1 LISNENRL
9 GRGGKLKEAAI
20 TIDVETDWGGRLS
33 VAPGN
38 CHGIE
43 DGILYLLHL
52 LDELKIKATFFI
64 SGEVVLEY
72 TDIIRN
78 IVEHGHEI
86 ASHGFKHNV
95 DYSTMSKMEINEQIS
110 KSKKIL
116 KDDIGVTPIGF
127 RAPQCRTNDHLFDM
141 LSDLGF
147 KYDSSMVRGFLPTRY
162 NNRGIPSEP
171 FIKNNLLEIPIST
184 MPYLKVPMGLLWI
197 NAMGFSTFRFLSE
210 RITFTDTIVLYLHPF
225 DLIEAKSKKDFGF
238 IINRWYNLRSNKV
251 KCTLESLLKYWKG
264 DREFVLLKDVAEAEQ
279 LKILEV

>member
-1 LISNENRL
+1 MDMN
-9 GRGGKLKEAAI
+9 KEIEEMKTVAV

-33 VAPGN
+33 VSPGN

-43 DGILYLLHL
+43 EGIPYLLHL

-64 SGEVVLEY
+64 SGEVVMKY
-72 TDIIRN
+72 ADIIHG

-95 DYSTMSKMEINEQIS
+95 DYSATSKTEMTDQIS

-116 KDDIGVTPIGF
+116 EDEIGVTPLGF
-127 RAPQCRTNDHLFDM
+127 RAPQFQINDDIYDVLHALN
-141 LSDLGF
+141 F

-162 NNRGIPSEP
+162 NNWGIPSES

-184 MPYLKVPMGLLWI
+184 IPYIRLPLGLLWI
-197 NAMGFSTFRFLSE
+197 NAMGFITFRFLSE
-210 RITFTDTIVLYLHPF
+210 RIKFTDMIVLYLHPF

-238 IINRWYNLRSNKV
+238 FINRWYNFRSSKV
-251 KCTLESLLKYWKG
+251 KCTLESLLNYWKG
-264 DREFVLLKDVAEAEQ
+264 NREFVLLKDVAEAEQ